1 MNEYIL
7 FMHQDAIDQTTAS
20 SPELWAQ
27 YIVKLRDSGLFDGG
41 SSIGDGERLR
51 KGATDAPAVG
61 GLS

>member
-1 MNEYIL
+1 
-7 FMHQDAIDQTTAS
+7 MHQDAIDQTTAS